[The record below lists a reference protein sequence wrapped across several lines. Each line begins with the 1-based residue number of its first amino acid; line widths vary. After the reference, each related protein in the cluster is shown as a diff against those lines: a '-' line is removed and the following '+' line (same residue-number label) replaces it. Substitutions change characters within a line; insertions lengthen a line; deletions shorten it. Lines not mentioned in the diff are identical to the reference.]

1 MKFGKKYQVGNFY
14 MIKVTKTLL
23 KRELSVIREWIPEEI
38 RKDIPRH
45 GMPYIKVSTI
55 TGSWG
60 IEFGPLERM
69 FSALDGA
76 TEEELSDAETLRMLS
91 NLFSGMYVDTSM
103 LGDKKYNT
111 AKSKALK
118 ELTER
123 LAKVKKGETE
133 EEKAEDDRILDEMK
147 DEMNKAETILKMASR
162 LKEEDNEG

>member
-14 MIKVTKTLL
+14 MIKVTKTLP
-23 KRELSVIREWIPEEI
+23 KKELAIVREWIPEEI
-38 RKDIPRH
+38 RKEMPRH
-45 GMPYIKVSTI
+45 GMPYVKVSTI

-118 ELTER
+118 SLTER
-123 LAKVKKGETE
+123 LAKAKKEETE

-147 DEMNKAETILKMASR
+147 DEMNKAETMIRMA
-162 LKEEDNEG
+162 KEVGNEK